1 MTHFSFRVYRIFKY
15 LRIYDVTLG
24 ALFYGSFNFKCHF
37 YAFSG
42 VIEFIGFP
50 VYVLDFSSLFFPA
63 TFFHWH
69 LPFYSFLFFLVSTS
83 ISKSPLADC
92 DKHEEWLWD
101 MVPMIGA
108 RVGGKKGVT
117 FTKIYCQY

>member
-1 MTHFSFRVYRIFKY
+1 MTNFSLHVYRIFKY

-50 VYVLDFSSLFFPA
+50 VYVLDFSSLFSSYVFPLA
-63 TFFHWH
+63 FTILFF
-69 LPFYSFLFFLVSTS
+69 SFFFLVSTP

-108 RVGGKKGVT
+108 RVRGKKGVT